1 MTATILLRDPRPG
14 DYGWVVQAHGAIYT
28 REYGWDDSFE
38 GLVAGIVSDYL
49 KNRDPM
55 LERCWIAQQDG
66 QNVGAVF
73 CVRQSATVAKLRLL
87 ILDPRARGMGVGRRL
102 VEACIAFAREKG
114 YRKLV
119 LWTQANLLA
128 ARGIYANAGFKLVAS
143 EPNRAFGKD
152 LVSETWELTLR
163 R

>member
-1 MTATILLRDPRPG
+1 MTVTVLLRDPRPG
-14 DYGWVVQAHGAIYT
+14 DYGWVVQAHGAIYA

-38 GLVAGIVSDYL
+38 GLVAGSVSDYL
-49 KNRDPM
+49 KNRDPVKD
-55 LERCWIAQQDG
+55 RCWIAEYDG
-66 QNVGAVF
+66 ENVGAVF

-87 ILDPRARGMGVGRRL
+87 ILDPRARGMGIGRRL

-128 ARGIYANAGFKLVAS
+128 ARGIYAKAGFKLVAS
-143 EPNRAFGKD
+143 ESNHAFGKD
-152 LVSETWELTLR
+152 LVSETWELKLR
-163 R
+163 